1 MQDRLYACAAE
12 RQQKMLLA
20 STIPEED
27 RTPAI
32 SDTSRRLAE
41 RANAGLSLQV
51 HPTMASNQPLQ
62 PLIASNRLTWQSL

>member
-1 MQDRLYACAAE
+1 LPRIAALLTGRDAPVQDRLYACAAE

-20 STIPEED
+20 STIPDED

-51 HPTMASNQPLQ
+51 
-62 PLIASNRLTWQSL
+62 RLMMDIGL